1 MANPTGNNAEI
12 GDLAKTAG
20 IEVISRK
27 SDATGC
33 AKGEIVHFS
42 TAGLAI
48 VGTTAGTQ
56 ADGFGVALEA
66 VAANA
71 DGRFAIGNTWVYVKA
86 GAAII
91 PFNAV
96 AIDATAG
103 RAGPNNE
110 PADAVLNTIFAETEA
125 QDEIDLVRDY
135 FGKHVGRYI
144 GHQLEEV
151 GDPTDAADGDVIII
165 RLGL

>member
-1 MANPTGNNAEI
+1 MANPTNSNAAA
-12 GDLAKTAG
+12 GDFARTTG

-27 SDATGC
+27 SDATGM
-33 AKGEIVHFS
+33 AKGDVVHFD
-42 TAGLAI
+42 TAGLA
-48 VGTTAGTQ
+48 VKATSTGTQ

-71 DGRFAIGNTWVYVKA
+71 DGRFAIGNTWVYVLA

-91 PFNAV
+91 PYQLLKV
-96 AIDATAG
+96 DATAG
-103 RAGPNNE
+103 RVAAHDK
-110 PADAVLNTIFAETEA
+110 PADANAIFANAELDA
-125 QDEIDLVRDY
+125 ARDY
-135 FGKHVGRYI
+135 FGLTVGRFI

-151 GDPTDAADGDVIII
+151 GDPTDAADGDVIAI

>member
-33 AKGEIVHFS
+33 AKGEVVHFDS
-42 TAGLAI
+42 NGLSV
-48 VGTTAGTQ
+48 VGTTSGTQ

-91 PFNAV
+91 PFNSV
-96 AIDATAG
+96 EIDATAG
-103 RAGPNNE
+103 REGPVTE
-110 PADAVLNTIFAETEA
+110 PAASTISSPPIDTEIES
-125 QDEIDLVRDY
+125 DIDLAVKY
-135 FGKHVGRYI
+135 FGRHVGRYI

-151 GDPTDAADGDVIII
+151 GDPTDAADGDIIII

>member
-1 MANPTGNNAEI
+1 MANPTGSNAAI
-12 GDLAKTAG
+12 GDLAKTSG

-27 SDATGC
+27 SDGTGM
-33 AKGEIVHFS
+33 AKGEVVHFD
-42 TAGLAI
+42 TAGLA
-48 VGTTAGTQ
+48 VLGTSTGTQ

-71 DGRFAIGNTWVYVKA
+71 DGRFAIGNTWIYVKA
-86 GAAII
+86 GSAII
-91 PFNAV
+91 PYQLV
-96 AIDATAG
+96 KIDATAG
-103 RAGPNNE
+103 RVTNHDK
-110 PADAVLNTIFAETEA
+110 PADANSIFANAELDA
-125 QDEIDLVRDY
+125 ARDY
-135 FGKHVGRYI
+135 FGFALGRFI